1 MQIGAILAQLFVC
14 LPVLSSDVCLSTVGL
29 AAKLKRDV
37 LFNAYTHTH
46 MHSMARVKWYFH
58 SLAFLFIHFLFSSVF
73 TVVFDFCTTLLWH

>member
-37 LFNAYTHTH
+37 LFNAYTHTLTCTQ
-46 MHSMARVKWYFH
+46 WPE
-58 SLAFLFIHFLFSSVF
+58 SSG
-73 TVVFDFCTTLLWH
+73 TSTL